1 MVDPRIPKYIES
13 LALMQKGNFQVE
25 IPVGEQ
31 DEIGSLGLGLRTLGE
46 TLKRE
51 FDEINVMT
59 RITEQIN
66 AGLTLEEVLNL
77 VYDSFRSLLPYD
89 RIGFSLIE
97 PDGENAT
104 AVWARSD
111 GTEMH
116 ITKGYSAPLRGSS
129 LAEIIRTGKPR
140 ILNDLEQ
147 YLREHPESESTRK
160 VLKEGIRSSLTCP
173 LIAKG
178 KPVGFLFFSSKQ
190 LNAYRDAHVESF
202 LGIAGQLALIVEKGR
217 LYERLVAL
225 NEIKNRFLGIAAH
238 DLRNP
243 IAGILGYTSI
253 LEKGLLG
260 ALPDQQM
267 KIVGRIGSICTR
279 MQKMVEDLL
288 DVSAI
293 ESGNLDLKRE
303 WIALDAFLQE
313 QFETARML
321 AQVKNIEMRMEI
333 PSDLPR
339 IFVDSGRLAQ
349 VISNLVTNAIKF
361 SQSGTVVTLLA
372 RVENGEALIA
382 IKDQGPGIPKDE
394 LGNLFRDFGRTSVK
408 PTDGEKS
415 TGLGLAIVKRL
426 VEAHGGRI
434 WVESQVGAGSTFV
447 FALPLQSEHTDSGT
461 TR

>member
-225 NEIKNRFLGIAAH
+225 NEIKNKFLGIAAH